1 MTGVQTC
8 ALPIFGLGTALDAD
22 DEEAL
27 HTVGRP
33 RTGVEAA
40 VRDDDGRPVP
50 DGEVGELWLQTPSA
64 MSGYWGDPIGTAAAL
79 VDGWLRT
86 GDLAHRDPAG
96 CYRLAGRVR
105 EMFIRGGYNV
115 YPLEVEAVLGTH
127 PGVEQV
133 AVIPRSDPVL
143 GEVGVA
149 VVVPWDPDT
158 PPTLEDLVSH
168 GRADLASYK
177 LPEALRIVDHLP
189 LNAGD
194 KLDRQT
200 LVDEEARR

>member
-1 MTGVQTC
+1 
-8 ALPIFGLGTALDAD
+8 
-22 DEEAL
+22 
-27 HTVGRP
+27 
-33 RTGVEAA
+33 VEAE

-50 DGEVGELWLQTPSA
+50 DGEVGELWLRTPTA
-64 MSGYWGDPIGTAAAL
+64 MSGYWGDPTGTAAAL